1 MKLQN
6 VKTSMYIFSKE
17 IHGGVCPEQRIQLCI
32 RLIMHAI
39 AGGGSV
45 VKIEIWDGEKTL
57 LVCE

>member
-17 IHGGVCPEQRIQLCI
+17 IHGGVRPEQRIQLCI

-39 AGGGSV
+39 AGGGLLLKLRFGSV
-45 VKIEIWDGEKTL
+45 RKL
-57 LVCE
+57 C